1 MKAFRVLVAM
11 AVVALFAAT
20 ATAERLARQV
30 SDVTPTADPRGG
42 SRILFRWDA
51 TLAEGEVAVRRAVL
65 RFTLAG
71 VAQETTLTLRVYPV
85 TAAWSGGQGAV
96 SYDADLW
103 SHAEID
109 LRQSGTVGVDVT
121 NIVKEIV
128 EEGLTTYGFEHIE
141 RARLAG
147 AVQAFVLGEARAEL
161 HLFAQRVERI
171 NQAIDDATDQEVEAV
186 GSEVDRSQCFVSR
199 HAPGTV
205 APACRARKL
214 PLSSPCNLRTG
225 FSWVE

>member
-128 EEGLTTYGFEHIE
+128 EEGLTTYGFVI
-141 RARLAG
+141 AVDGAG
-147 AVQAFVLGEARAEL
+147 ATGLAEGEVARFGGL
-161 HLFAQRVERI
+161 STGTMDVVWRRV
-171 NQAIDDATDQEVEAV
+171 
-186 GSEVDRSQCFVSR
+186 
-199 HAPGTV
+199 
-205 APACRARKL
+205 PARRAGR
-214 PLSSPCNLRTG
+214 G
-225 FSWVE
+225 